1 MACARMASLFDSRL
15 MAWRITE
22 LKKLLEKPSYNE

>member
-1 MACARMASLFDSRL
+1 MAYACKAPLFDSRL

-22 LKKLLEKPSYNE
+22 LNKLLEKPSYNE